1 MSHFFVNS
9 LIIYDHCKV
18 CTNTWFT
25 MEFAISHHSNQFY
38 SILNWWFLSGECSY
52 SIHIS
57 ESMTCSFAML
67 EWATG
72 IVGTSRFTEIRI
84 IIFIVIWFR
93 MCSQFFSCVR
103 RRNNFITSGTDGV
116 RQRWQI
122 CLKRAMYY
130 DRIDLNLITNYN
142 CALNFFS
149 ALVSVQWTYDVVI
162 TRQLYCVRF
171 VQKNTHTNVSMESM
185 LWTLHSH
192 SLNVQF
198 SIVFAIFFRHTRH
211 YLCRFMVA

>member
-18 CTNTWFT
+18 YSNTWFT

-72 IVGTSRFTEIRI
+72 IAGTSRFTEIRI

-171 VQKNTHTNVSMESM
+171 VQKNTHTKTSLWSQCFEHFTRILLMSNFLLYLRFFFATLVIIYAVS
-185 LWTLHSH
+185 W
-192 SLNVQF
+192 
-198 SIVFAIFFRHTRH
+198 
-211 YLCRFMVA
+211 

>member
-1 MSHFFVNS
+1 MANFTWESANLKMSHFFVNS

-93 MCSQFFSCVR
+93 ICSQFFSCVR

-142 CALNFFS
+142 CALNFF
-149 ALVSVQWTYDVVI
+149 
-162 TRQLYCVRF
+162 
-171 VQKNTHTNVSMESM
+171 
-185 LWTLHSH
+185 
-192 SLNVQF
+192 
-198 SIVFAIFFRHTRH
+198 FRHLFQCNELMTWSLLDS
-211 YLCRFMVA
+211 YIA

>member
-1 MSHFFVNS
+1 MVFILWKWPNSRENTANLKMSHFFVNS

-18 CTNTWFT
+18 YTNTWFT

-93 MCSQFFSCVR
+93 MCSQFFFLCSSAKQ
-103 RRNNFITSGTDGV
+103 FYYIWH
-116 RQRWQI
+116 RW
-122 CLKRAMYY
+122 RAAEVANM
-130 DRIDLNLITNYN
+130 LE
-142 CALNFFS
+142 
-149 ALVSVQWTYDVVI
+149 
-162 TRQLYCVRF
+162 
-171 VQKNTHTNVSMESM
+171 KGNV
-185 LWTLHSH
+185 LWSNRSKLDH
-192 SLNVQF
+192 
-198 SIVFAIFFRHTRH
+198 
-211 YLCRFMVA
+211 